1 MKFFDYI
8 RLAIRNLSRQKSR
21 TFLTITA
28 TTVGSLSLILMISI
42 LISVRQSLMNS
53 FSAMGAFNLVTLVQN
68 ADNLENVNL
77 ISSGSWNTDSGAKKI
92 DDTTLVDVKKIA
104 HVESATPTMGAW
116 VKKIKLDGFD
126 KKSQESSLL
135 GYLPDSSVFDLPL
148 LAGRKLQND
157 DLDKIVVGGYF
168 TSYYGFNSNPKD
180 LIGKK
185 VSLYMQGS
193 YPDWGEKPP
202 LPPQSADKSW
212 WDEQQNKDII
222 VTAEIVGVVDNGAM
236 DDKQNYVSM
245 DWAKRLTTSVRWEN
259 DETARKACEEQ
270 QNQLRQQQKNSGN
283 YSGDNNDTCGKL
295 NEMKLVKDSS
305 NFDRNG
311 YGSIIMKIDDKDN
324 SKAVGEQITKMGYGA
339 VTAESMVAK
348 INQIFTM
355 VSIILGVIGGIS
367 LFVAAIGIINT
378 MVMATFERI
387 REIGVMRACGATRA
401 TIRRLFTFE
410 AAMLGFWGGVFG
422 LAISFGLV
430 RLAKLLVTKY
440 GANLGNLPV
449 DNIGNFPWW
458 LILGAVS
465 FTTLIGLLSG
475 LGPAI
480 KAARMNPVDALRYE

>member
-1 MKFFDYI
+1 MNFFDYI

-21 TFLTITA
+21 TFLTIMA

-42 LISVRQSLMNS
+42 LISVRQSLMDS
-53 FSAMGAFNLVTLVQN
+53 FSAMGAFNLVTLVQD
-68 ADNLENVNL
+68 ADNLENVSL
-77 ISSGSWNTDSGAKKI
+77 ISSGNWNTDSGAKKI
-92 DDTTLVDVKKIA
+92 DDTTLIEVKKIA

-148 LAGRKLQND
+148 LAGRKLQNE

-185 VSLYMQGS
+185 VSLYMQGN

-202 LPPQSADKSW
+202 VPPQGADKSW
-212 WDEQQNKDII
+212 WDDQQNKDII
-222 VTAEIVGVVDNGAM
+222 VAAEIVGVVDNGAM
-236 DDKQNYVSM
+236 DDKQNYISM
-245 DWAKRLTTSVRWEN
+245 DWVKRLTTSVRWEN
-259 DETARKACEEQ
+259 DETAMKACQEQ
-270 QNQLRQQQKNSGN
+270 QR
-283 YSGDNNDTCGKL
+283 YSNDKSNNNGDICSESS
-295 NEMKLVKDSS
+295 EMKLVKDSNS
-305 NFDRNG
+305 YDRNG
-311 YGSIIMKIDDKDN
+311 YGSIIMKIDNKDN

-401 TIRRLFTFE
+401 AIRRLFTFE

-422 LAISFGLV
+422 LSISFGLV
-430 RLAKLLVTKY
+430 RLAKILVTKY
-440 GANLGNLPV
+440 GADLGNIPV

-458 LILGAVS
+458 LVLGAIS
-465 FTTLIGLLSG
+465 FTTLVGLLSG